1 MLLGLP
7 LNIPKSL
14 PYSFSFFIHINLFF
28 LKKFCPSWVEFS
40 KQLSDNLPK
49 SCKLTSNQF
58 VGSLIYNQ
66 NLLVNTKSSEII
78 INRICKNFENV
89 NKKQMQQFLSILTKF
104 RNVCAHSERLFTYR
118 TRDAISDL
126 PLHHKMS
133 IPKQG
138 IQYQYGKNDLFAVV
152 IAFRYLLPDKDFL
165 IFRKRL
171 IRLINA
177 VSKKLIHLNNPD
189 LLKKMGFP
197 KNWKN
202 ITRY

>member
-78 INRICKNFENV
+78 IEFVK
-89 NKKQMQQFLSILTKF
+89 IL
-104 RNVCAHSERLFTYR
+104 
-118 TRDAISDL
+118 
-126 PLHHKMS
+126 KMS
-133 IPKQG
+133 T
-138 IQYQYGKNDLFAVV
+138 KNKCNNF
-152 IAFRYLLPDKDFL
+152 YLYLQSLEMFVLIVKGSLHTAHEMLFL
-165 IFRKRL
+165 IYHYIIKCPFQNREYS
-171 IRLINA
+171 INTE
-177 VSKKLIHLNNPD
+177 
-189 LLKKMGFP
+189 KM
-197 KNWKN
+197 
-202 ITRY
+202 ICLQL